1 MQDQISQD
9 DGGKFVD
16 NQFELHGQRASIK
29 AFGIG
34 EQADAD
40 EPVCLRKER
49 GGGGWQQGGR
59 ERRKMMA
66 KKRPPTRFPTC
77 TSTWSDAGNSN
88 AANRS
93 FAALPA
99 SADVGRKPP

>member
-1 MQDQISQD
+1 LQDQISQD

-29 AFGIG
+29 TFGIG

-49 GGGGWQQGGR
+49 GGGGWQR
-59 ERRKMMA
+59 EEKDDGEEEA
-66 KKRPPTRFPTC
+66 
-77 TSTWSDAGNSN
+77 SDAIPN
-88 AANRS
+88 
-93 FAALPA
+93 LY
-99 SADVGRKPP
+99 